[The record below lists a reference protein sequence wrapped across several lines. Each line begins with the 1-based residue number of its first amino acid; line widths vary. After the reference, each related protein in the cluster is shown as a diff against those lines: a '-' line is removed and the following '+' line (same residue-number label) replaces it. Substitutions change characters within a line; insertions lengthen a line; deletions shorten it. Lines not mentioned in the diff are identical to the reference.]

1 MNWMDRLSVTMM
13 RLMMKI
19 RTMMR
24 LAMKI
29 MTVMR
34 RAIATI
40 FTVNELMTM
49 CNQLLAIVLAIGD
62 VSLIRLD
69 ALAVISF
76 MLFVTIAQISTIR
89 FVVDLM
95 LTIA

>member
-1 MNWMDRLSVTMM
+1 MDRLSVTML
-13 RLMMKI
+13 RLVMKI

-24 LAMKI
+24 LAMEI

-34 RAIATI
+34 LTITAI
-40 FTVNELMTM
+40 FTVNELLTM
-49 CNQLLAIVLAIGD
+49 FNQLFALVLAIGD
-62 VSLIRLD
+62 FSFIRFD
-69 ALAVISF
+69 ALAVISL
-76 MLFVTIAQISTIR
+76 MLFVTIAQIFTIR